1 MPMKHV
7 LRREQTG
14 IPTAVLP
21 ARHIGFRAGSLL
33 LSRRVLV
40 AFDTGRGLV
49 YARASGW
56 ERAYLLWTFRNF
68 RSLPQEVLN
77 PRQQELITTLYRTAC
92 AKSAHQWDDAL
103 IGTVEGVYR
112 PSSLPVRAAADH
124 EVTGICTNEATASF
138 AFIRL
143 PFSGLVP
150 ARTALRIGTGALLAV
165 VAVLGWRQSRSQPVL
180 AGWVSAAWTDK
191 AAIAQQTGS
200 ESGPKA
206 LTEATDQSAPE
217 AAVQPLPP
225 LQIPATQVSATQ
237 VPATEISATQV
248 SSRQVP
254 LMRVSGAEKI
264 AVTPIGTVTA
274 PEPENSQL
282 RPSAP
287 AVDRLEAQPAL
298 SRRAD
303 LPTPTPTLTPAP
315 THEGPT
321 HQALSPETPAK
332 FSRMQISGPPRRLV
346 YPVCPDTNVRGKVSL
361 HAVVGSDGAVSHVK
375 VLKGDRTLAAAAIK
389 AVRQWRYQPFSG
401 DTRGSERETN
411 ITVSFVSSEVVAVSF
426 PDSAISR

>member
-1 MPMKHV
+1 MPMKHA

-21 ARHIGFRAGSLL
+21 ARHIGLHAGSLL

-56 ERAYLLWTFRNF
+56 ERVYLLWTFRNF
-68 RSLPQEVLN
+68 RSLPQKVLN

-124 EVTGICTNEATASF
+124 EVTGICTNEPTASF
-138 AFIRL
+138 AFIRIPL
-143 PFSGLVP
+143 SSLVS

-225 LQIPATQVSATQ
+225 LQIPATQV
-237 VPATEISATQV
+237 PATEISATQV
-248 SSRQVP
+248 SSTQIP
-254 LMRVSGAEKI
+254 LTRVSGAEQI
-264 AVTPIGTVTA
+264 PVTPIRTLTA
-274 PEPENSQL
+274 PEPETSQL
-282 RPSAP
+282 RQSAP
-287 AVDRLEAQPAL
+287 AVDRLEAQSVL
-298 SRRAD
+298 SHRTD
-303 LPTPTPTLTPAP
+303 LSPTPALTPAP
-315 THEGPT
+315 AHEGPT
-321 HQALSPETPAK
+321 HQALTPETPAK

-401 DTRGSERETN
+401 DTPGSERETN